1 MEHDGITLDDLYG
14 QQRDIAELIGL
25 DAYTKLVERYSGEQI
40 YICKYSELLKIL
52 RDRKIRAAYTGY
64 NAAALAH
71 QYDLSV
77 RQIQQICSGQL
88 PGQICLFDSAAEK
101 KL

>member
-1 MEHDGITLDDLYG
+1 MAEHDGITLDDLYG
-14 QQRDIAELIGL
+14 QQRDIAELIGI
-25 DAYTKLVERYSGEQI
+25 DNYVKLVKRYSGEQI
-40 YICKYSELLKIL
+40 YICKYNELTKIQ

-88 PGQICLFDSAAEK
+88 PGQMCLFDAEN
-101 KL
+101 